1 MTSKDGV
8 KSVQISFFGRELV
21 GSVILEDKKRRDG
34 MRHEKNLRL
43 VDEKDR
49 RESIN
54 KTVLLSEE

>member
-1 MTSKDGV
+1 M
-8 KSVQISFFGRELV
+8 SFFGRELV